1 MMKPK
6 KPPYDNDHTA
16 EKEVTELTDYEM
28 LRNLHSKID
37 KLVAAGVTA
46 SSPEFKTWKNQ
57 VERLISKHCGAE
69 SLELIQFKKIRF
81 APVMYSNVMVYDD
94 SAEEFKNGLMTV
106 KGMLECFFEE
116 WEEDEIMDKNID
128 NKKIFIV
135 HGHDEGLKYRI
146 ARMLDVIGLEPIIL
160 HEQASTSKTIIEK
173 IEKYGSEASAAIV
186 LITPDDVG
194 NVKTEDE
201 MKLRARQNVI
211 FEAGFFMGLLGRER
225 TLLILSDPSIEKPGD
240 LDGVVYT
247 ESDADRQI
255 LKELK
260 AMGFKFDANK
270 LL

>member
-1 MMKPK
+1 M
-6 KPPYDNDHTA
+6 
-16 EKEVTELTDYEM
+16 TDYEI
-28 LRNLHSKID
+28 LRHLHD
-37 KLVAAGVTA
+37 KVEKLMETRATA
-46 SSPEFKTWKNQ
+46 ESPEFKVWKNQ
-57 VERLISKHCGAE
+57 TERLIVKHCGAE
-69 SLELIQFKKIRF
+69 SIEHTQFKKIRF
-81 APVMYSNVMVYDD
+81 APAMYSNVVVYDD
-94 SAEEFKNGLMTV
+94 SAKKFKNGLITA
-106 KGMLECFFEE
+106 KGLLESFFEE